1 MDNILIVALTF
12 YLVTDFCGC
21 LRSMLEAKS
30 RKEYAWHFADMLIA
44 ALMIFGFISL
54 VGVN

>member
-21 LRSMLEAKS
+21 LRSMLDSKS

-44 ALMIFGFISL
+44 ALMIFSFISL

>member
-12 YLVTDFCGC
+12 YLVTDFFGC
-21 LRSMLEAKS
+21 LRSMLTAKS
-30 RKEYAWHFADMLIA
+30 HKEYAWRFVDMIISVA
-44 ALMIFGFISL
+44 MIFGFISL